1 MKYEKKLADPENG
14 RMYRVT
20 IQERVNQEMEDW
32 FDGMQITEKEGTT
45 ILEGRL
51 IDQSELQGLLRKIHD
66 LHLTLISVETIS
78 EQLH

>member
-1 MKYEKKLADPENG
+1 MKQRNHYPGSEDRTL
-14 RMYRVT
+14 YRVT
-20 IQERVNQEMEDW
+20 IRESLDKEIAEWFGGFDVKVQENS
-32 FDGMQITEKEGTT
+32 T

-78 EQLH
+78 